1 MRSPEYF
8 HCSPLL
14 QVLCAELQPGS
25 SQLCNGGEQCIDD
38 RSNTVS
44 KSRKIVLVQIL
55 EADQAGEA
63 QGQKIVSKEF
73 GSYLISVLI

>member
-1 MRSPEYF
+1 M
-8 HCSPLL
+8 
-14 QVLCAELQPGS
+14 
-25 SQLCNGGEQCIDD
+25 CNGGEQCIDD

-73 GSYLISVLI
+73 GSYLISLSNKVLS